1 MSTELLSVY
10 LVADVDG
17 RSVGHPR
24 CVEHFSD
31 RRARRKGPTRWC
43 TSLPEFA
50 TIVIVMT
57 VLPHVL
63 VLVVLFCAVTLT
75 GCREKGAASPAVDSG
90 PARAKPRVADNPQT
104 LSEEPAVL
112 TERQRQAFDS
122 IVSAGG
128 GIDQDADGHAVG
140 IDLASDRVLADEA
153 TVRAVLEFPHL
164 KRLHLAV
171 SKVSQKTLAGLASLR
186 ELEEL
191 LLQDAPLDDA
201 ALAKLLLAAPDL
213 QRLTL
218 RRLSQVTDA
227 GLSALPECKELEVV
241 ALIEMSGITGAALDA
256 LRRVERMRS
265 LDVRNCGQLTTADF
279 AQLASLPAL
288 AELKVGGPAV
298 NDEVLSILAK
308 HPALTSLSVDDAQIS
323 AACLQQLAGSPEM
336 AGRLRSLSFARCF
349 GVTDESL
356 QALREFPMLE
366 TLALREIMLTGSFL
380 QSVQDAADEPLPL
393 KTLIVTNAFLTDES
407 LTPLPGLCPAL
418 TRLDVSGNQ
427 GVTDIALGIL
437 KQLPVLR
444 EVRLERTGVT
454 QPWHPR
460 ENTEH

>member
-1 MSTELLSVY
+1 MNVGFFKAGNVGIGRNLTDGG
-10 LVADVDG
+10 DVHG
-17 RSVGHPR
+17 AIERPPR
-24 CVEHFSD
+24 GGC
-31 RRARRKGPTRWC
+31 RRKIGGASAVCGASQWPMG
-43 TSLPEFA
+43 TSERPNPQVYFA
-50 TIVIVMT
+50 PGICHNCFVMT
-57 VLPHVL
+57 VLPHVF

-90 PARAKPRVADNPQT
+90 PARAKPRVADNRQT

-112 TERQRQAFDS
+112 TERQRRAFDS

-128 GIDQDADGHAVG
+128 GIDQDADGRAVG

-218 RRLSQVTDA
+218 RRLNQVTDA

-298 NDEVLSILAK
+298 NDQVLGILAK
-308 HPALTSLSVDDAQIS
+308 HPAD
-323 AACLQQLAGSPEM
+323 LA
-336 AGRLRSLSFARCF
+336 
-349 GVTDESL
+349 
-356 QALREFPMLE
+356 
-366 TLALREIMLTGSFL
+366 
-380 QSVQDAADEPLPL
+380 
-393 KTLIVTNAFLTDES
+393 
-407 LTPLPGLCPAL
+407 
-418 TRLDVSGNQ
+418 
-427 GVTDIALGIL
+427 
-437 KQLPVLR
+437 
-444 EVRLERTGVT
+444 VRG
-454 QPWHPR
+454 
-460 ENTEH
+460 